1 MDRKPWQNNGP
12 HRAPFGADRR
22 EGGRSDRREGVGER
36 GFGRG
41 ERREFGDRREFG
53 GERRGFGDRDRRPAF
68 GGQRRREEFGVRSG
82 PRARALETRRF
93 SERSD
98 FAKSAIVK
106 LDADLAD
113 YFDSAE
119 AVNKALRMVVQLAQ
133 IAKKPT
139 PAKVEEKTTEATEV
153 AAEEAEVTEDA
164 VADVAD
170 EAMFS
175 EDDFE
180 EQMPQA
186 DVEAEDKKAE

>member
-12 HRAPFGADRR
+12 HRAPFGAD
-22 EGGRSDRREGVGER
+22 
-36 GFGRG
+36 
-41 ERREFGDRREFG
+41 
-53 GERRGFGDRDRRPAF
+53 
-68 GGQRRREEFGVRSG
+68 RREEFGVRSG

-186 DVEAEDKKAE
+186 DVEAEDKKAELVLLKKSLALTRLVKPRTLVGIRGFSFGALS